1 MQFQFVKQDEM
12 TALNQKAFTFKGK
25 ILNQMNNLSDNGDNL
40 VLYHRL
46 NEFIDSN
53 FEYLF
58 SKYKRSEDIKSS
70 MNVTKIYLLSKQG
83 LTHVLQNGPMTENQ
97 SERYVFRQKLL
108 NYINKRLV
116 KRRNSKRHQ

>member
-58 SKYKRSEDIKSS
+58 RKYKRSEDIKSS